1 MNSLMVGCD
10 FCGIGTGQVDADLV
24 AFRSANVF
32 VVPTLRQRA
41 NNRGHALVLPV
52 AHVPSLHDAAPE
64 LLAEVFDVV
73 ARVTRVVPDLYGA
86 FGSTVF
92 QNNSSPEDVLFHLH
106 VHVVPRFDDDHFAM
120 PDPAVS
126 RLPRDER
133 LRQADGLG
141 RALSALR

>member
-1 MNSLMVGCD
+1 MSRLMVGCD
-10 FCGIGTGQVDADLV
+10 FCGIGTGQVDAGLV

-32 VVPTLRQRA
+32 VVPALRQRA

-52 AHVPSLHDAAPE
+52 AHVPSLHDAVPE
-64 LLAEVFDVV
+64 LLAEIFDVV
-73 ARVTRVVPDLYGA
+73 ARVTRIVPVLYGA
-86 FGSTVF
+86 LGSTVF
-92 QNNSSPEDVLFHLH
+92 QNNSSPDDVLFHLH
-106 VHVVPRFDDDHFAM
+106 VHVVPRFGDDHFAM
-120 PDPAVS
+120 PDPAIS

>member
-1 MNSLMVGCD
+1 M
-10 FCGIGTGQVDADLV
+10 
-24 AFRSANVF
+24 
-32 VVPTLRQRA
+32 
-41 NNRGHALVLPV
+41 LPV
-52 AHVPSLHDAAPE
+52 AHVRSLHDAAPE

-73 ARVTRVVPDLYGA
+73 ARVTRIVPGLYGA

-106 VHVVPRFDDDHFAM
+106 VHVVPRFDGDHFAM
-120 PDPAVS
+120 PDLAIS